1 MDSMKPCPFCGCTMT
16 ICHDEYPNG
25 DERILPIGIHS
36 EGCILDSATFHTYPE
51 DGWSMEKFIEAW
63 NKRTCPE
70 WMNGEALC

>member
-1 MDSMKPCPFCGCTMT
+1 MENMKPCPFCGCDMSVE
-16 ICHDEYPNG
+16 HEAYPNG
-25 DERILPIGIHS
+25 DEKIVPYGWHR

-51 DGWSMEKFIEAW
+51 DGWTIEKIVEEW